1 MLDKLVDLALVFTIS
16 LSCAQTSEAETQ
28 MLKPFQVQIDFQ
40 NTNKALSN
48 LVAEIEALAKMR
60 DLEEAKINLPEH
72 PAFVGTVIKT
82 TPLHKTVY
90 CDICRTVC
98 NDETGCSFLM
108 YREPCYVEAFGFA
121 IEYTDQDLTA
131 EFFSTSDIEL
141 GTTVSP

>member
-1 MLDKLVDLALVFTIS
+1 MFEKLVHLALVFA
-16 LSCAQTSEAETQ
+16 LSHSFAQTSEAETQ
-28 MLKPFQVQIDFQ
+28 MPKPFQVQFEYQD
-40 NTNKALSN
+40 TNKAMSKLI
-48 LVAEIEALAKMR
+48 VEIEALAKMR